1 MNMKP
6 VTLEIHPGNTQCRL
20 YLWPTH
26 MRPDQHPRDLRPKY
40 DHLAKEVGILDHN
53 LQIVC
58 LDPSLRPW
66 AEDIAGSMP
75 LTIFEGHIGAE
86 DFERIFGET
95 A

>member
-1 MNMKP
+1 MKKP
-6 VTLEIHPGNTQCRL
+6 VTLEVNPGNTQCRL
-20 YLWPTH
+20 YLWPIH
-26 MRPDQHPRDLRPKY
+26 MRPDQHPSELWPNY
-40 DHLAKEVGILDHN
+40 GHLAKEVGILDSN

-58 LDPSLRPW
+58 LDKSLRPW

-86 DFERIFGET
+86 DYERIFGET